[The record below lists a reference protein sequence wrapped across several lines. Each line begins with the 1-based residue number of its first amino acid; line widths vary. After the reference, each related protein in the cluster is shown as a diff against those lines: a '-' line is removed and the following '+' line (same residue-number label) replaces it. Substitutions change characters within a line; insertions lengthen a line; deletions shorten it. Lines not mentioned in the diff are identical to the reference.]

1 MVDVADVV
9 RLLGV
14 IVTLDLSLDKNVTA
28 VSSKC
33 FFQLR
38 QLRRVRR
45 SLDDESVA
53 TLVHAFVMS
62 HIDYCNGL
70 LAGAPKVVTD
80 KLQRVMNSAARVI
93 TNTRKFDHGLSHV
106 RNEILHWLDV
116 PESVTFKLCL
126 SVYKCLHGIC
136 LLYTSPSPRD

>member
-1 MVDVADVV
+1 MTMRLSCTVMEWLWMGTRSNLDRLPESARRLTLGNDVVDVADVV

-62 HIDYCNGL
+62 HI
-70 LAGAPKVVTD
+70 
-80 KLQRVMNSAARVI
+80 
-93 TNTRKFDHGLSHV
+93 
-106 RNEILHWLDV
+106 
-116 PESVTFKLCL
+116 
-126 SVYKCLHGIC
+126 C
-136 LLYTSPSPRD
+136 LLYTSPSPRDRTRSRMPSSA